1 VNRYAIILENAGE
14 NWATYV
20 PDLLGCVATGD
31 TFEEVGQTIREA
43 TAIHIQGMIEKYT
56 DS

>member
-1 VNRYAIILENAGE
+1 MNRYAIILENAGE
-14 NWATYV
+14 NWAAYV